1 MKDEGKGMR
10 GRDEG
15 TCKMPV
21 IRKRDKG
28 RERLKEYRDI
38 EMRKE
43 GR

>member
-1 MKDEGKGMR
+1 MG
-10 GRDEG
+10 
-15 TCKMPV
+15 KMPG

-28 RERLKEYRDI
+28 REKYKEYRDI